1 MQDTLER
8 KEQVLR
14 KVVSDLRLDRSQ
26 IREGCGHLYRH
37 CCLCRSLGQPSFH
50 RAYAA
55 VQTSIEGKRWPERY
69 LCKPCAALVKRHH
82 PDYAHLFKAE
92 VVVVEEKPAPV
103 VQPEG
108 DSTTNVKQAFDL
120 VVKFGPG
127 TIRELTNR
135 ATLAGVA
142 TPPHLSQNLNSLK
155 RQERLNRW
163 QRGSEW
169 VYYLTDRETD
179 GLAEIKTNR
188 DQAIDLILR
197 FGEGLTAREIKARLA
212 AEGEQLG
219 FDLKSTLLTLA
230 KPSVRKLTTKR
241 TVTGENRYYLPE
253 TQESQRHAS

>member
-1 MQDTLER
+1 LRDADIFIDTAA
-8 KEQVLR
+8 
-14 KVVSDLRLDRSQ
+14 
-26 IREGCGHLYRH
+26 C
-37 CCLCRSLGQPSFH
+37 
-50 RAYAA
+50 AA
-55 VQTSIEGKRWPERY
+55 VLGNRAFTGHTLR
-69 LCKPCAALVKRHH
+69 CKPRSSASDGRKDTFASLALLLSNVTIPTTHTYSKLRI
-82 PDYAHLFKAE
+82 
-92 VVVVEEKPAPV
+92 VEEKPAPV
-103 VQPEG
+103 VQPED
-108 DSTTNVKQAFDL
+108 DSVTNVKQAFDL

-135 ATLAGVA
+135 ATSAGVA
-142 TPPHLSQNLNSLK
+142 TPSHLSQNLNSLK

-212 AEGEQLG
+212 AEGEQLS

-230 KPSVRKLTTKR
+230 KPSVRKLTTKK

>member
-1 MQDTLER
+1 MQTTLER

-14 KVVSDLRLDRSQ
+14 KVVSDLRLDQSQ
-26 IREGCGHLYRH
+26 ILEGCGHLYRH

-55 VQTSIEGKRWPERY
+55 VQTSIERKRWPERY
-69 LCKPCAALVKRHH
+69 LCKPCAALVKRYH

-92 VVVVEEKPAPV
+92 VVEEKPAPV
-103 VQPEG
+103 VQPED
-108 DSTTNVKQAFDL
+108 DSTTNIKQAFDV

-135 ATLAGVA
+135 ATSAGVA
-142 TPPHLSQNLNSLK
+142 TPPHLSQNLISLR

-163 QRGSEW
+163 RRGSEW

-179 GLAEIKTNR
+179 GLTEIKTNR

-212 AEGEQLG
+212 AEGEQLS

-230 KPSVRKLTTKR
+230 KPSVRKLTVKK
-241 TVTGENRYYLPE
+241 TVTGENRYWLPE
-253 TQESQRHAS
+253 TLEGEQRHAS

>member
-14 KVVSDLRLDRSQ
+14 KVVSDLRLDQSR
-26 IREGCGHLYRH
+26 LFDYLDNYRP
-37 CCLCRSLGQPSFH
+37 CCLCRALNRPFFG
-50 RAYAA
+50 RVCA
-55 VQTSIEGKRWPERY
+55 VVKTRTDRGPWADRY
-69 LCKPCAALVKRHH
+69 LCRSCFNIVRRQH

-92 VVVVEEKPAPV
+92 VVEEKPAPV
-103 VQPEG
+103 VQPED
-108 DSTTNVKQAFDL
+108 DSVANVKQAFDL

-127 TIRELTNR
+127 TIMELTNR
-135 ATLAGVA
+135 ATSAGVA
-142 TPPHLSQNLNSLK
+142 IPSHLSQNLNSLK

-197 FGEGLTAREIKARLA
+197 FGEGLTAREIKAQLA
-212 AEGEQLG
+212 AEGEQIS

-230 KPSVRKLTTKR
+230 KPSVRKLTTKK
-241 TVTGENRYYLPE
+241 TVTGENRYWLPE
-253 TQESQRHAS
+253 TLEGEQRHAS